1 MVEKADIHRGN
12 ADGPQS
18 DMAADNPSARVDDWF
33 DREVLPLEALLMQYL
48 EHNWRN
54 RSDLADLR
62 QDVYVRVY
70 QAALENLPEKPRQFL
85 IATAR
90 NLLIDRVRHE
100 QVVPI
105 ESAADLETLGV
116 ALDAPGPER
125 IVMARDELRRLQAAL
140 DRLSPRCRQVVIL
153 ARIEGF
159 SRTEIAQRLGIT
171 EVTVSSYLTQG
182 ICALADILH
191 GEPANIRRAT

>member
-1 MVEKADIHRGN
+1 MVETPDIQHSTAEG
-12 ADGPQS
+12 AGMS
-18 DMAADNPSARVDDWF
+18 ATGPSAQLDVWF
-33 DREVLPLEALLMQYL
+33 AREILPLEALLMQFL

-54 RSDLADLR
+54 RSDLPDLR
-62 QDVYVRVY
+62 QEVYVRVY
-70 QAALENLPEKPRQFL
+70 QSALHSLPEKPRQFL

-105 ESAADLETLGV
+105 ESAADLEELGV
-116 ALDAPGPER
+116 AMDAPGPER

-140 DRLSPRCRQVVIL
+140 DRLSPRQREVVVL

-159 SRTEIAQRLGIT
+159 SRGEIAQRLGIT

-182 ICALADILH
+182 LCALADILH
-191 GEPANIRRAT
+191 GEPSNIRRST

>member
-1 MVEKADIHRGN
+1 MVETPDIQRE
-12 ADGPQS
+12 QES
-18 DMAADNPSARVDDWF
+18 DMSADTDAARVDLWF
-33 DREVLPLEALLMQYL
+33 DLEVLPLEALLMQYL

-54 RSDLADLR
+54 RSDLPDLR
-62 QDVYVRVY
+62 QEVYVRVY
-70 QAALENLPEKPRQFL
+70 QAALENIPEKPRQFL

-100 QVVPI
+100 QVIPI

-116 ALDAPGPER
+116 AVETPGPER

-140 DRLSPRCRQVVIL
+140 DRLAPRVREVVVL
-153 ARIEGF
+153 ARIEGL
-159 SRTEIAQRLGIT
+159 SRGEIAQRLGIT
-171 EVTVSSYLTQG
+171 EVTVSSYLSQG

-191 GEPANIRRAT
+191 GEPANIRRST

>member
-1 MVEKADIHRGN
+1 M
-12 ADGPQS
+12 
-18 DMAADNPSARVDDWF
+18 
-33 DREVLPLEALLMQYL
+33 
-48 EHNWRN
+48 
-54 RSDLADLR
+54 
-62 QDVYVRVY
+62 
-70 QAALENLPEKPRQFL
+70 
-85 IATAR
+85 
-90 NLLIDRVRHE
+90 
-100 QVVPI
+100 
-105 ESAADLETLGV
+105 
-116 ALDAPGPER
+116 
-125 IVMARDELRRLQAAL
+125 RRLQAAL